1 MKKLQWKDLSQED
14 KDIIDKKLFWRK
26 WLLGLFLPGLALL
39 WTGAGWKFVFVI
51 ILGLF
56 VWAMSAGWSDDV
68 WDTVRMVW
76 YIGIRIYV
84 ISNFSKFSFNYSKGF
99 VR

>member
-1 MKKLQWKDLSQED
+1 MKKLQWKDLSQDD

-39 WTGAGWKFVFVI
+39 WARAGWKFVFLI

-56 VWAMSAGWSDDV
+56 V
-68 WDTVRMVW
+68 
-76 YIGIRIYV
+76 
-84 ISNFSKFSFNYSKGF
+84 
-99 VR
+99 